1 MASSN
6 PPPTPED
13 EAIESVQDRV
23 IDTVTATQQEVL
35 ESIDTTGHA
44 VFEGLTRTQKEMADF
59 IAERIRQDL
68 STQQAMLR
76 CRSFDEF
83 RELQARYV
91 RTALDQYSG
100 EASRL
105 IDIGRDIAA
114 RSIERP

>member
-1 MASSN
+1 MPSSI
-6 PPPTPED
+6 PPLAPEA

-35 ESIDTTGHA
+35 ETIDSTGHA
-44 VFEGLTRTQKEMADF
+44 VFEGLARTQKEMADF

-76 CRSFDEF
+76 CRSLDEF
-83 RELQARYV
+83 RDLQSRFL
-91 RTALDQYSG
+91 RTAFDQYSG

-105 IDIGRDIAA
+105 IGIGRDIAA
-114 RSIERP
+114 RSFERD